1 MLLRS
6 YINLLIARPSLGFLI
21 AGLFFAS
28 GVFLGKDIIID
39 NDFRKMVIQDG
50 GGIELLDKHNETFG
64 PDDTTLTYA
73 LTASTSPDDAFF
85 DWMTDLANELLMMDE
100 VLRIDAPVTTAVP
113 HNLDGG
119 LYIGPVLGKQAPSS
133 VDTTTGIAALSEALS
148 GRHLMSA
155 DQTTFIF
162 SVVLNEEFKSVVEVA
177 RPAESID
184 QRMAESLAAANLQVD
199 IQRMGIAFTR
209 LAAVEGIK
217 RDLGLLLPI
226 AYLLVGILLWRLYP
240 RLYAVVLPP
249 TSLGIACIMT
259 IGFSAAIGEPIT
271 PLSVAFP
278 ILVLV
283 IGLGDALHLLNR
295 FHELRRAGVSA
306 AEAARDAC
314 TTVGRACFLTT
325 LTSSIG
331 FASLMLTDMPILVGF
346 GLVSSVGIW
355 MAFIVSMTLLPAAL
369 SRVQAEAPPLRAKT
383 SDRSTKLMR
392 LAGTRGRALMLL
404 SFGALGCVALGVAS
418 QSITID
424 YHFSKILNTEHPV
437 ALGNQ
442 TWDKEF
448 PGLLAIDLNLVGPP
462 GAFRDPAV
470 LAALEGF
477 RSDAERE
484 LAFKTSIGLSVFLR
498 DIQRALT
505 GQSTLPSDEAGIGQ
519 TLLFAESRR
528 DAIETLTNFD
538 YSAARI
544 SFSKASAGGSETLRL
559 ASELERRCRESLGSD
574 SPIKVKAT
582 GINVLSSEGFAALV
596 GRLVESLFSALGLII
611 LTMSIV
617 FRSLRVGLASILPNT
632 LPLVAVTGIFSLSET
647 PLELMPA
654 VMFCIA
660 IGIAVDDT
668 IHFLARFLDEHRA
681 GTSVD
686 DAIAASLRGSLGPVV
701 DTSLIIMT
709 GFGVLLFSS
718 FPANQTSAILGV
730 TIMGL
735 ALLSDLF
742 VMPATMRVGW
752 GQSERG

>member
-6 YINLLIARPSLGFLI
+6 YINLLIAKPSLGFLI

-505 GQSTLPSDEAGIGQ
+505 GQSTLPSDDAGIGQ

-574 SPIKVKAT
+574 SPIKVRAT

>member
-6 YINLLIARPSLGFLI
+6 YINLLIAKPSLGFLI

-283 IGLGDALHLLNR
+283 IGLGDALHVLNR

-346 GLVSSVGIW
+346 GLVSSVGI
-355 MAFIVSMTLLPAAL
+355 
-369 SRVQAEAPPLRAKT
+369 
-383 SDRSTKLMR
+383 
-392 LAGTRGRALMLL
+392 
-404 SFGALGCVALGVAS
+404 
-418 QSITID
+418 
-424 YHFSKILNTEHPV
+424 
-437 ALGNQ
+437 
-442 TWDKEF
+442 
-448 PGLLAIDLNLVGPP
+448 
-462 GAFRDPAV
+462 
-470 LAALEGF
+470 
-477 RSDAERE
+477 
-484 LAFKTSIGLSVFLR
+484 
-498 DIQRALT
+498 
-505 GQSTLPSDEAGIGQ
+505 
-519 TLLFAESRR
+519 
-528 DAIETLTNFD
+528 
-538 YSAARI
+538 
-544 SFSKASAGGSETLRL
+544 
-559 ASELERRCRESLGSD
+559 
-574 SPIKVKAT
+574 
-582 GINVLSSEGFAALV
+582 
-596 GRLVESLFSALGLII
+596 
-611 LTMSIV
+611 
-617 FRSLRVGLASILPNT
+617 
-632 LPLVAVTGIFSLSET
+632 
-647 PLELMPA
+647 
-654 VMFCIA
+654 
-660 IGIAVDDT
+660 
-668 IHFLARFLDEHRA
+668 
-681 GTSVD
+681 
-686 DAIAASLRGSLGPVV
+686 
-701 DTSLIIMT
+701 
-709 GFGVLLFSS
+709 
-718 FPANQTSAILGV
+718 
-730 TIMGL
+730 
-735 ALLSDLF
+735 
-742 VMPATMRVGW
+742 
-752 GQSERG
+752 

>member
-6 YINLLIARPSLGFLI
+6 YINLLIAKPSLGFLI

-505 GQSTLPSDEAGIGQ
+505 GQSTLPSDDAGIGQ

-574 SPIKVKAT
+574 SPIKVRAT

-718 FPANQTSAILGV
+718 FPANQTSAVLGV